1 MVRVCPHCGCSD
13 IDEDA
18 GRGDATCTGC
28 GTVIEESIVVSENQF
43 QERAGGSGH
52 TLVGQTISMDRAH
65 VAIQGV
71 PGLASQE
78 SREVTYAKGRKL
90 IEEVA
95 SQLRINKQSVDTAFN
110 FFKMCVTRNLTR
122 GRLRS
127 HVVAACLYMTC
138 RLDNTSHLLLDFSDV
153 TQVNV
158 YELGRCL
165 NFLSR
170 SLRINLPT
178 TDPCLYVLRFAVLL
192 DFGDKQKEVVTLA
205 TRLVQRMKRD
215 WLATGRRPT
224 GLCGAALLLAARSF
238 NFNRSVTDVVRVVHV
253 SEAVVRKRLD
263 EFSQTP
269 SSALTLDQFSSV
281 DLEHSEDPPA
291 YREARRKAIVAR
303 EEEEAEKMER
313 DMAPMQKEVETA
325 LEKKQ
330 KEMFKKSPYARMVG
344 SIEGGEEMGRAEK
357 ALIMD
362 DVLDSVYRE
371 VGTPGVEDV
380 YRETSWGPSLES
392 LGIMKGGVA
401 PPPSFSY
408 SLPAQDGENGDL
420 FTEDIDDD
428 EIDSYILT
436 DQEAQVKEK
445 FWMKCNGEHLEE
457 VARRKKLREEEE
469 AKEGEDGKKKK
480 KRNLKKR
487 DNIEAA
493 TPAEAI
499 EKIIQEKKLSNKVNY
514 DILKEFSGGDE
525 RTRRES
531 MGMDDEKKMVI
542 KMEKMEKEGTVFK
555 TPALPTPSA
564 STSSTSKTP
573 STVSTI
579 DTSTPSLP
587 SVPSMKRKRAMS
599 RPAFVPSNDMMK
611 LSKALDLT
619 PRIGELA
626 KEEKSVKKPRLEE
639 TPKKTNGVVK
649 ETGEKKK
656 EGEKRIEETAK
667 ETEGQ
672 KEKVMEMTK
681 EEKKEETTMSVV
693 KKEEEKRVFTNRRAK
708 SNHVPAIVAKQK
720 ETKAPVK
727 TKDVEKEKIEKNGME
742 EKTMKEM
749 EVAEPSQST
758 VPPSASTSNEEST
771 EKEDTATVS
780 GEEKGGGEEGEKKEL
795 GGGGEEKKGS
805 TRRSRVKVVIPQDL
819 LWRSSRVKK

>member
-1 MVRVCPHCGCSD
+1 MVRICPHCGCSD

-65 VAIQGV
+65 VGIQGV

-78 SREVTYAKGRKL
+78 SREVTYAKGKRL

-95 SQLRINKQSVDTAFN
+95 SQLRISKHCVETAFN

-138 RLDNTSHLLLDFSDV
+138 RLENTSHLLLDFSDV

-158 YELGRCL
+158 YDLGRTL

-224 GLCGAALLLAARSF
+224 GLCGAALLLAARSY
-238 NFNRSVTDVVRVVHV
+238 NFNRSVSDVVRVVHV

-291 YREARRKAIVAR
+291 YREARRRAIVAR
-303 EEEEAEKMER
+303 EEEEAERIER
-313 DMAPMQKEVETA
+313 DIHPIQEEVERA

-330 KEMFKKSPYARMVG
+330 REKFRKGPYAKMVGG
-344 SIEGGEEMGRAEK
+344 SIEGGEEMVKAEK
-357 ALIMD
+357 MIRD
-362 DVLDSVYRE
+362 EILDTVYRE
-371 VGTPGVEDV
+371 ANTSAVEDV
-380 YRETSWGPSLES
+380 YRETTVGPSLES
-392 LGIMKGGVA
+392 LGILRGAVA
-401 PPPSFSY
+401 PPPCVGF
-408 SLPAQDGENGDL
+408 SLPPQDGENGDL
-420 FTEDIDDD
+420 FFADLDDD
-428 EIDSYILT
+428 ELDSYILT
-436 DQEAQVKEK
+436 DHESHIKEK

-469 AKEGEDGKKKK
+469 AKEGEEGKKKK
-480 KRNLKKR
+480 KRNMKR
-487 DNIEAA
+487 RDPVEAA

-525 RTRRES
+525 RGDR
-531 MGMDDEKKMVI
+531 MGDDKKNVF
-542 KMEKMEKEGTVFK
+542 KMEMVKTEKEASVFK
-555 TPALPTPSA
+555 TPYPPTPTPSIV
-564 STSSTSKTP
+564 STP
-573 STVSTI
+573 SSTI
-579 DTSTPSLP
+579 DTSTPTLPSLP
-587 SVPSMKRKRAMS
+587 SMGGKRKRALT
-599 RPAFVPSNDMMK
+599 RPVITPSKDMME
-611 LSKALDLT
+611 LSKALNLT
-619 PRIGELA
+619 PRAGISTM
-626 KEEKSVKKPRLEE
+626 EENALKKCRIDDS
-639 TPKKTNGVVK
+639 PKKVNRITEKNG
-649 ETGEKKK
+649 ETESEAK
-656 EGEKRIEETAK
+656 KRIEEM
-667 ETEGQ
+667 E
-672 KEKVMEMTK
+672 KEKEK
-681 EEKKEETTMSVV
+681 EEKMVNVVKEETTMKVV
-693 KKEEEKRVFTNRRAK
+693 KKEEEKRVSTTRRARTT
-708 SNHVPAIVAKQK
+708 HVPAVLMK
-720 ETKAPVK
+720 
-727 TKDVEKEKIEKNGME
+727 KEKKDAVKGKEGEE
-742 EKTMKEM
+742 EKFEKIIEEEDRVSREEAT
-749 EVAEPSQST
+749 P
-758 VPPSASTSNEEST
+758 ASTSKADST
-771 EKEDTATVS
+771 AKEDTVAV
-780 GEEKGGGEEGEKKEL
+780 
-795 GGGGEEKKGS
+795 
-805 TRRSRVKVVIPQDL
+805 
-819 LWRSSRVKK
+819 

>member
-1 MVRVCPHCGCSD
+1 RVLNMVRICPHCGCSD
-13 IDEDA
+13 IDEDS

-28 GTVIEESIVVSENQF
+28 GTVIEESIVVSDNQF

-65 VAIQGV
+65 IAVQGV

-78 SREVTYAKGRKL
+78 SREVTYAKGKKL

-95 SQLRINKQSVDTAFN
+95 SQLRINKHCVDTAFN

-138 RLDNTSHLLLDFSDV
+138 RLENTSHLLLDFSDV

-158 YELGRCL
+158 YDLGRTL

-178 TDPCLYVLRFAVLL
+178 TDPCLYILRFAVLL
-192 DFGDKQKEVVTLA
+192 EFGDKQKEVVTLA

-224 GLCGAALLLAARSF
+224 GLCGAALLLAARSC
-238 NFNRSVTDVVRVVHV
+238 NFNRSVSDVVRVVHV

-269 SSALTLDQFSSV
+269 SSALTLDQFASV

-303 EEEEAEKMER
+303 EEEEAEKMEKE
-313 DMAPMQKEVETA
+313 MMPVQEEVERA

-330 KEMFKKSPYARMVG
+330 REKFKRSPYAKMVGG
-344 SIEGGEEMGRAEK
+344 SIEGGEEFGRAEES
-357 ALIMD
+357 LIRD
-362 DVLDSVYRE
+362 DILDTVFRE
-371 VGTPGVEDV
+371 SQKPAVVDV
-380 YRETSWGPSLES
+380 YREPSMGPSLES
-392 LGIMKGGVA
+392 LGILRGAIA
-401 PPPSFSY
+401 PPPIVAY
-408 SLPAQDGENGDL
+408 SLPAQDAENGDL

-436 DQEAQVKEK
+436 DQESQVKEK

-469 AKEGEDGKKKK
+469 AKEGEEGKKKK
-480 KRNLKKR
+480 KRNIKR
-487 DNIEAA
+487 RDPIEAA

-525 RTRRES
+525 RVEREV
-531 MGMDDEKKMVI
+531 GMEEDKKMVVR
-542 KMEKMEKEGTVFK
+542 MEGVKIEKLVKVEKNERESSVFK
-555 TPALPTPSA
+555 APYPPV
-564 STSSTSKTP
+564 SSSSSSSITP
-573 STVSTI
+573 STSI
-579 DTSTPSLP
+579 DTSIPSNL
-587 SVPSMKRKRAMS
+587 SMGGIKRKRAQS
-599 RPAFVPSNDMMK
+599 RPVITPSKAMTQ

-619 PRIGELA
+619 PRMETSPVEENNHKKSRLETPSKSNGVM
-626 KEEKSVKKPRLEE
+626 EKSE
-639 TPKKTNGVVK
+639 NG
-649 ETGEKKK
+649 
-656 EGEKRIEETAK
+656 
-667 ETEGQ
+667 
-672 KEKVMEMTK
+672 KEKEV
-681 EEKKEETTMSVV
+681 EKKEEKMIVKSE
-693 KKEEEKRVFTNRRAK
+693 KKEEEKRGSTTRRAK
-708 SNHVPAIVAKQK
+708 SNHVPIGVVKKAALKSPTKQK
-720 ETKAPVK
+720 ES
-727 TKDVEKEKIEKNGME
+727 EKEKEESTVLSKKEE
-742 EKTMKEM
+742 EKKSE
-749 EVAEPSQST
+749 ST
-758 VPPSASTSNEEST
+758 VDEKTKSSDEKGKNDDMGESSHPSKSFECASTSDSTMEE
-771 EKEDTATVS
+771 VS
-780 GEEKGGGEEGEKKEL
+780 ESKKGGT
-795 GGGGEEKKGS
+795 GGTTGTTGAV
-805 TRRSRVKVVIPQDL
+805 RRSRIKPVIPQDC
-819 LWRSSRVKK
+819 LWRSSRNK